1 LIIKDLTDVHT
12 YEIVREIPLVEQWP
26 AGVRSMERMFSIKE
40 ICQTLGVTRRSVHY
54 WIAKGE
60 LKAFHLGGKRITRVW
75 EKDLRGFV
83 KRTGR

>member
-1 LIIKDLTDVHT
+1 
-12 YEIVREIPLVEQWP
+12 
-26 AGVRSMERMFSIKE
+26 MERMYTIRE